1 MLQGKGMSIW
11 RIAACEGGNAQAMVK
26 RATAVGLRHVHIK
39 VADGV
44 SPSNQPGQNTLAE
57 VVAALKGA
65 GLEVWGWH
73 FLYGTK
79 GGQVVAAQ
87 EADRAIQQIKTLG
100 LDGYALDFENTGN
113 PQFSW
118 NGGPQVARTFMTRMR
133 EALGPDFPI
142 GAKSHALMFKFGT
155 DNVPMQPAIPFD
167 AFIEN
172 CNYLIPQIYWV
183 FDTPDKRFREAYR
196 QYSKRYPGK
205 PFVPYGAAYGEKQP
219 NGKFWEASPA
229 EITRFMELAQELNF
243 PACAFYSWD
252 YCSSKNPGLWMPI
265 TAYAWKGAAAPG
277 PAAPTPAPTPVQ
289 PGHTGTAQPIPAG
302 PQPAET
308 SPAGMP
314 AYFIA
319 ALNAR
324 NVDALMALYAPEATH
339 VTAQRTTQTADEI
352 RAFYADLLNRLP
364 AARFALTSVS
374 EVGPAS
380 IQFSWTAANAT
391 DAIADGNDTIGVVDG
406 RITYH
411 TTTFSFAA
419 G

>member
-11 RIAACEGGNAQAMVK
+11 KIAACEGGNAQAMVK
-26 RATAVGLRHVHIK
+26 RAKDVGLRHVHVK

-57 VVAALKGA
+57 VVAALKGV
-65 GLEVWGWH
+65 GIEVWGWH

-87 EADRAIQQIKTLG
+87 EADRAIKQIKDLG

-183 FDTPDKRFREAYR
+183 FDTPAKRFRESYR

-252 YCSSKNPGLWMPI
+252 YCSSKNPGLWVPI
-265 TAYAWKGAAAPG
+265 TAYAWKGAAAPA
-277 PAAPTPAPTPVQ
+277 PASAQPA
-289 PGHTGTAQPIPAG
+289 HTGTTQPIPAG
-302 PQPAET
+302 PQPGET
-308 SPAGMP
+308 SPTGMP
-314 AYFIA
+314 THFIA

-380 IQFSWTAANAT
+380 IQFNWTAANAA
-391 DAIADGNDTIGVVDG
+391 DSIPDGNDTIGVVDG

>member
-11 RIAACEGGNAQAMVK
+11 KIAACEGGNAQAMVK
-26 RATAVGLRHVHIK
+26 RAKDVGIRHVHIK

-44 SPSNQPGQNTLAE
+44 SPSNNQPAANSLLE
-57 VVAALKGA
+57 IVAALREA
-65 GLEVWGWH
+65 GVEVWGWH

-79 GGQVVAAQ
+79 AGQVVAAQ
-87 EADRAIQQIKTLG
+87 EADRAVKQIRDLG

-133 EALGPDFPI
+133 DALGPDFPI

-155 DNVPMQPAIPFD
+155 DDKPLQPAIPFD
-167 AFIEN
+167 AFVQD

-183 FDTPDKRFREAYR
+183 FDTPDRRFRESYR
-196 QYSKRYPGK
+196 QYSNRYPGK

-219 NGKFWEASPA
+219 NGKFWEASPE
-229 EITRFMELAQELNF
+229 EITRFMQLAQELNF

-265 TAYAWKGAAAPG
+265 AAYAWQVSAAPG
-277 PAAPTPAPTPVQ
+277 PASPPPSR
-289 PGHTGTAQPIPAG
+289 TATTQPISIPPPA
-302 PQPAET
+302 AA
-308 SPAGMP
+308 SPADVP
-314 AYFIA
+314 AQFIA

-324 NVDALMALYAPEATH
+324 NVDSLMALFAPEATH
-339 VTAQRTTQTADEI
+339 VTAQRTTQRNDQI
-352 RAFYADLLNRLP
+352 RDFYAELLNRLP

-374 EVGPAS
+374 EVGPNS
-380 IQFSWTAANAT
+380 IQFNWTAANDT
-391 DAIADGNDTIGVVDG
+391 DSITDGNDTIGVMEG

-411 TTTFSFAA
+411 TTVFSFAM

>member
-1 MLQGKGMSIW
+1 MLQGKGMSVW
-11 RIAACEGGNAQAMVK
+11 KIAACEGGNAQAMVK
-26 RATAVGLRHVHIK
+26 RAQSAGIRHVHIK
-39 VADGV
+39 VADGA
-44 SPSNQPGQNTLAE
+44 SPSNQPGQNSLPE

-79 GGQVVAAQ
+79 SGQVVAAQ
-87 EADRAIQQIKTLG
+87 EADQAIKQIKALG

-183 FDTPDKRFREAYR
+183 FDTPDKRFKESYR

-229 EITRFMELAQELNF
+229 EITRFMELAEELNF

-265 TAYAWKGAAAPG
+265 AAYAWKGAAAPG
-277 PAAPTPAPTPVQ
+277 PVTQPAR
-289 PGHTGTAQPIPAG
+289 TGTTQPIPTA
-302 PQPAET
+302 PQPAAT
-308 SPAGMP
+308 FPADMP
-314 AYFIA
+314 THFIA
-319 ALNAR
+319 AFNAR

-339 VTAQRTTQTADEI
+339 VNAQRTTQKADEI
-352 RAFYADLLNRLP
+352 RAFYADLLNGLP
-364 AARFALTSVS
+364 AARFALASVS

-380 IQFSWTAANAT
+380 IQFNWTAANAT
-391 DAIADGNDTIGVVDG
+391 DSITDGNDTIGVVDG

-411 TTTFSFAA
+411 TTTFSFAM

>member
-1 MLQGKGMSIW
+1 MLQGKGMSVW
-11 RIAACEGGNAQAMVK
+11 KIAACEGGNAQAMIK
-26 RATAVGLRHVHIK
+26 RAQSAGIRHVHIK
-39 VADGV
+39 VADGA
-44 SPSNQPGQNTLAE
+44 SPSNQPGQNSLPE

-79 GGQVVAAQ
+79 SGQVIAAQ
-87 EADRAIQQIKTLG
+87 EADRAIRQIKDLG

-133 EALGPDFPI
+133 EALGPDYPI

-183 FDTPDKRFREAYR
+183 FDTPDKRFRESYR

-229 EITRFMELAQELNF
+229 EITRFMELAEELNF

-252 YCSSKNPGLWMPI
+252 YCSSKNPGLWVPI
-265 TAYAWKGAAAPG
+265 TAYVWKGAAAPASAQ
-277 PAAPTPAPTPVQ
+277 PA
-289 PGHTGTAQPIPAG
+289 HTGTTQPIPAG
-302 PQPAET
+302 PQPAGT

-314 AYFIA
+314 THFIA

-339 VTAQRTTQTADEI
+339 VNAQRTTQKADEI

-364 AARFALTSVS
+364 AARFALTGVS

-380 IQFSWTAANAT
+380 IQFNWTAANAT
-391 DAIADGNDTIGVVDG
+391 DSITDGNDTIGVVDG

-411 TTTFSFAA
+411 TTTFSFAV